1 MSRQQPIV
9 NFISTK
15 LQTMHVNLTLWL
27 ELLLLLLLLLLDQ
40 CSTAHV
46 VISKLSDM
54 PACSAIGCP

>member
-27 ELLLLLLLLLLDQ
+27 ELLLLLLLLLDQ